1 MISNDRSGWRAYHVR
16 CSDGSIYAGATNDVV
31 RRIAAHN
38 AGHGARYTRARRPV
52 ALVWRSPRLG
62 KSAAHRLEARLKRI
76 ARIDKLALVGPATM
90 ARRHLVRA
98 LLVGLRP

>member
-1 MISNDRSGWRAYHVR
+1 
-16 CSDGSIYAGATNDVV
+16 
-31 RRIAAHN
+31 
-38 AGHGARYTRARRPV
+38 
-52 ALVWRSPRLG
+52 
-62 KSAAHRLEARLKRI
+62 LEARLKRI